1 LSKYYQKEVKDMK
14 TAFSKIALVLSV
26 ICIIAFAS
34 PVGIYASSLDEL
46 LGDDT
51 TTSSSD
57 DGSNGNVTV
66 DNGEDYSISDY
77 MRGYN
82 PISSENM
89 QQASKLA
96 TPVANVIGT
105 ITGFIM
111 IITVSFIFLTT
122 ALDLLYIA
130 FPPIRPR
137 LNPEM
142 GQASGGGMPMGGMGM
157 GMRGGMMGGMGAPAG
172 GGAAPMQRRWVSDE
186 AVAAVSMANPA
197 PQGGGMMGGM
207 GGMGMMGGMGAAP
220 QPAMSTKSVIG
231 TYFKKRIFFVI
242 IFACASVVLMSSILL
257 DCGINLAELLL
268 KIFEKLNGSI
278 ANQSFM

>member
-1 LSKYYQKEVKDMK
+1 MK

-46 LGDDT
+46 LGDGNT
-51 TTSSSD
+51 TTSSD

-142 GQASGGGMPMGGMGM
+142 GQASGGGMGMPMGGMGM

-186 AVAAVSMANPA
+186 AVAAVAMANPA

>member
-1 LSKYYQKEVKDMK
+1 MK

-57 DGSNGNVTV
+57 DGSNGDVTV

-142 GQASGGGMPMGGMGM
+142 GQASGGGMGMPMGGMGM

-186 AVAAVSMANPA
+186 AVAAVAMANPA

>member
-1 LSKYYQKEVKDMK
+1 MK

-46 LGDDT
+46 LGDDNT
-51 TTSSSD
+51 TTSSD

-142 GQASGGGMPMGGMGM
+142 GQASGGGMGMPMGGMGM

-186 AVAAVSMANPA
+186 AVAAVAMANPA

-278 ANQSFM
+278 ANQNFM